1 MITLNNYKLKILIL
15 AACLWIIAG
24 CILCDRRYVTVDVNE
39 IDQKT
44 KTTYQYEI
52 FEFRECPGSSPL
64 RSRPSDINSEARR
77 LFPGVFKVGGVP
89 IIVDKHHKRP
99 DPNDHHMFVLG
110 PFMLF
115 IPIPL
120 LQWGP
125 LSENIIN
132 LSLLEESSTHSEFKL
147 SSRINRALSILWPTS
162 LCLCGDGGESGK
174 PSFTVHSYAFCS
186 DRTTPD
192 SQEINQMRFKETVEF
207 PVCGI
212 VAKLKEMEEKGIIN
226 DDVVRKAVAR
236 RAEIVEQRKRAE
248 AEAAAKLEQERQRRE
263 AEDRKRQSE
272 REEAE
277 RQRQK
282 ELEERAM
289 RRQIEQTLRPDPVP
303 EQNASDQVGQKPPYR
318 LVKCEREK
326 GSEYAY
332 AFEVELINVTTDP
345 IRMFGAIQ
353 YRFADTIRNMY
364 ALSYPSKDSRRL
376 EIEFSDYSLSDN
388 RIRGRAVVLE
398 ITPMTLSYDANTRR
412 GKMSVRLNANQYEEA
427 RKWIRKNIETL
438 ARDKNIA
445 LTTGVIPPAARF
457 YLGREELK
465 DGNVL
470 EIEFK
475 TE

>member
-1 MITLNNYKLKILIL
+1 MLPGTRFVVLIL
-15 AACLWIIAG
+15 VVCTLFTTG
-24 CILCDRRYVTVDVNE
+24 CFLARRSCIVADVQEMDRN
-39 IDQKT
+39 T
-44 KTTYQYEI
+44 KTVYRYEVFGSKS
-52 FEFRECPGSSPL
+52 FEPSSL
-64 RSRPSDINSEARR
+64 NVEARKMY
-77 LFPGVFKVGGVP
+77 PGVFEAGGVP
-89 IIVDKHHKRP
+89 VVVDLKDADGIIGRALTNTAHNFILGPLHLVVPIPAFFVNAKIE
-99 DPNDHHMFVLG
+99 DHHDV
-110 PFMLF
+110 
-115 IPIPL
+115 
-120 LQWGP
+120 
-125 LSENIIN
+125 
-132 LSLLEESSTHSEFKL
+132 SLLAQPSTYAEFTISQKNIYAMSFWL
-147 SSRINRALSILWPTS
+147 PTS
-162 LCLCGDGGESGK
+162 WLCLSGDGGENGK
-174 PSFTVHSYAFCS
+174 PSFTDHANSFF
-186 DRTTPD
+186 D
-192 SQEINQMRFKETVEF
+192 QHEITSTERAIRLKNKKFEVF
-207 PVCGI
+207 PVYGI
-212 VAKLKEMEEKGIIN
+212 VAKLKEMEDKGIIN
-226 DDVVRKAVAR
+226 DDVVRKAVAH
-236 RAEIVEQRKRAE
+236 RAEIVEQRKRDE
-248 AEAAAKLEQERQRRE
+248 AESAAKLEQERQRRE
-263 AEDRKRQSE
+263 AEARKQQLE

-282 ELEERAM
+282 ELEEET
-289 RRQIEQTLRPDPVP
+289 RRQQIEQALRPDPAPV
-303 EQNASDQVGQKPPYR
+303 QNAPDQVEQKPPYR

-332 AFEVELINVTTDP
+332 VFEVELINVTTDP
-345 IRMFGAIQ
+345 IQMFGAIQ

-398 ITPMTLSYDANTRR
+398 ITPMTLAYDANTRR

-445 LTTGVIPPAARF
+445 LTTGEIPPAAKF